1 MTAVNLIFALRSL
14 CEIDPPEIT
23 GQGIDESNDQ
33 SALAS
38 LFDLGALVHIGNTE
52 SVLCFACDRPHS
64 VSVEY
69 VGDGQHRAYCPDS
82 GYQPI
87 RPEEL
92 RRMAVAEDW
101 IMRTVGSNLG
111 LNTGS
116 QSVPAMPSTIG
127 RIGRARFGPYVCE
140 LFFGR
145 RLFERNRFE
154 EAKQTISR
162 LIGKAPGI
170 ILTTTPADLI
180 PGEAP
185 PRCAIVALEDVL
197 RVSVTEVSI
206 DEGPFYAALRGTD
219 HRFRGNGIG
228 FVFSPGYRSVVVGD
242 QEYSFTDKQ
251 ARAVEAL
258 DKARR
263 SGNPQL
269 HQTEIQGAA
278 NTKQRVVQLFK
289 GHPAYGGLIKGD
301 GHGYYWL
308 DC

>member
-1 MTAVNLIFALRSL
+1 MAAINLVVALRSL

-23 GQGIDESNDQ
+23 GQGIDDSNDR
-33 SALAS
+33 SALVS
-38 LFDLGALVHIGNTE
+38 LFDLGALVHIGNTQ

-69 VGDGQHRAYCPDS
+69 AGDGQYRAYCPDS
-82 GYQPI
+82 GHQPI

-101 IMRTVGSNLG
+101 IMRTVGSSLG

-116 QSVPAMPSTIG
+116 QSVPAMASTVG

-145 RLFERNRFE
+145 RLFERSRFE
-154 EAKQTISR
+154 EAKKTISR

-170 ILTTTPADLI
+170 ILTTTPTDLI
-180 PGEAP
+180 PGKAP
-185 PRCAIVALEDVL
+185 PRCAIIALEDVL

-206 DEGPFYAALRGTD
+206 DKGPFYAALRGTD

-228 FVFSPGYRSVVVGD
+228 FVFSPGYRSAVVGD

-251 ARAVEAL
+251 AQVIEVLYEAL
-258 DKARR
+258 R
-263 SGNPQL
+263 SGVPRL
-269 HQTEIQGAA
+269 HQTEIQGVATT
-278 NTKQRVVQLFK
+278 NQRVGQLFA
-289 GHPAYGGLIKGD
+289 GHPAYGVLIKYD
-301 GHGYYWL
+301 GLGYYWL
-308 DC
+308 DL